1 MATYAFAAPIIPGKV
16 DEWKAFDKQ
25 LVGEK
30 RSDYAASCKRA
41 GLTRVAAFLQRSPN
55 GDLAVIVV
63 ESPGDPAQ
71 ALRKFLEGTEPFDR
85 WFATRIEAI
94 YGVSATTMAKMPP
107 NVQDL
112 DWRA

>member
-25 LVGEK
+25 LAGEK

-85 WFATRIEAI
+85 WFAERIEAI
-94 YGVSATTMAKMPP
+94 YGVSAAAMAKMPP
-107 NVQDL
+107 NAQDL